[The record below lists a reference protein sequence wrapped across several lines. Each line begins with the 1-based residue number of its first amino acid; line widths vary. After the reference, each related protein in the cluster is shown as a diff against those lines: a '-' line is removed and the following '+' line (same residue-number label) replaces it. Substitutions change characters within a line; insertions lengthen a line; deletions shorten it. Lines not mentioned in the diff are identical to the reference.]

1 MAHKTEENQSND
13 NKYDTTFAADASV
26 DQPPTT
32 NTTTEAEYYEDDDD
46 VAEVYK
52 NEKADKEL
60 TNNHSANYCK
70 ENGKGNG
77 NIVKYN
83 RSDSGKK
90 TQSLFEIVYEI
101 IREKEQRTKEMGT
114 LILLGGMTILFLMSL
129 TGLFVMWFTQYYNNK
144 MLENLILAKDS
155 ETAKSWINPNP
166 KYDTLLKVHIFN
178 YTNIHDYLHYKA
190 DKIKVEDLGPLI
202 YKEHTTKVNVV
213 YNDNHTVTFRDHR
226 SYQFLRNR
234 STHDENVKILVPN
247 VPFLAASVQVDKMN
261 SFKRR
266 FSISAIRSA
275 SGNPFYTLKARDYL
289 WGYKDPILSM
299 KNTFSSGDSRFGLL
313 KNRNGTSVDSLQINT
328 GEDDIRKFSTITQ
341 FNGKPLLD
349 YWTDDECNRI
359 DGSDPSM
366 FPPHVVETREPLN
379 VFLQVLCRKIPLQ
392 FEKEVTIYDNID
404 ALRYRTPL
412 NVFSRPEENPNN
424 QCYCQNTTRCMP
436 SGVINATKCY
446 DDAPIYPSFPHFFS
460 GDPAIYKDFEGIEP
474 KQEIHQTYAD
484 VHPRFAFPIS
494 GASRIQINLA
504 LHKGELV
511 RDKVK
516 RFADGTILPLIWIE
530 ITSGD
535 FTPEVIDTLYASTFG
550 LNLIEYSLKY
560 GTLLMS
566 IVSFSLIVAGFYYL
580 AKRRELTNDKIL
592 SAELRAL
599 SVDLSPMAL
608 SQLQQQQQHA

>member
-1 MAHKTEENQSND
+1 MMGHKAEETLSRDNQNECGD
-13 NKYDTTFAADASV
+13 GVTT
-26 DQPPTT
+26 P
-32 NTTTEAEYYEDDDD
+32 YEDRTQDYQDLD
-46 VAEVYK
+46 E
-52 NEKADKEL
+52 EKECLDQEQ
-60 TNNHSANYCK
+60 HHCR
-70 ENGKGNG
+70 ENGKNGQCSSGNG
-77 NIVKYN
+77 KAAAVVKYS
-83 RSDSGKK
+83 RSDSSGKK

-101 IREKEQRTKEMGT
+101 IKEKEQRTKEMGT
-114 LILLGGMTILFLMSL
+114 LILLGGMALLFIMSL

-144 MLENLILAKDS
+144 MLENLILSKDS
-155 ETAKSWINPNP
+155 ETTKSWIDPNP
-166 KYDTLLKVHIFN
+166 KYDTFLKVHIFN
-178 YTNIHDYLHYKA
+178 YTNIKDYLEYKA
-190 DKIKVEDLGPLI
+190 DKIKVEDIGPLI

-213 YNDNHTVTFRDHR
+213 HNDNYTVTFRDHR
-226 SYQFLRNR
+226 TYQFLRDR
-234 STHDENVKILVPN
+234 SSHDENLLVVVPN
-247 VPFLAASVQVDKMN
+247 VPFLAASQEIDKISN
-261 SFKRR
+261 PFTR
-266 FSISAIRSA
+266 SISMTTVRNAGRHA
-275 SGNPFYTLKARDYL
+275 FYTLKIKDYL
-289 WGYKDPILSM
+289 WGYRDPILAV
-299 KNTFSSGDSRFGLL
+299 KNTFSRGNSYFGLL
-313 KNRNGTSVDSLQINT
+313 KNRKGTSVDSLQIYT
-328 GEDDIRKFSTITQ
+328 GEDDIRKFSKITQ

-349 YWTDDECNRI
+349 FWTDDECNRI

-366 FPPHVVETREPLN
+366 FPPHVVETREPLS
-379 VFLQVLCRKIPLQ
+379 VFLQVLCRKIPLH

-412 NVFSRPEENPNN
+412 NVFGNPEDNPNN
-424 QCYCQNTTRCMP
+424 TCYCQNTKRCMP

-460 GDPAIYKDFEGIEP
+460 GDPIIYKDFEGIEP
-474 KQEIHQTYAD
+474 KQELHQTYAD

-516 RFADGTILPLIWIE
+516 RLEDGTILPLIWIE

-535 FTPEVIDTLYASTFG
+535 FTPEILDTLYASTFG

-580 AKRRELTNDKIL
+580 AKRREEYQMKNEKIL

-599 SVDLSPMAL
+599 QNVDLTTASL
-608 SQLQQQQQHA
+608 SQLQQQQA